1 MNKEKKTRKSRFP
14 KSGIGYRKIQE
25 VFKAYGLQQITYK
38 ELPELI
44 KDLGYVGETATLLVK
59 HKVLMPVG
67 NSTYWIDIY
76 NRRGFKK
83 VAYIRKHYL
92 VSIRYRK
99 ITPISP
105 NAPVYL
111 KIWGSI

>member
-1 MNKEKKTRKSRFP
+1 M
-14 KSGIGYRKIQE
+14 
-25 VFKAYGLQQITYK
+25 
-38 ELPELI
+38 
-44 KDLGYVGETATLLVK
+44 LVK

-92 VSIRYRK
+92 VSMRYRK

-111 KIWGSI
+111 KIWGNIKLFFNTL